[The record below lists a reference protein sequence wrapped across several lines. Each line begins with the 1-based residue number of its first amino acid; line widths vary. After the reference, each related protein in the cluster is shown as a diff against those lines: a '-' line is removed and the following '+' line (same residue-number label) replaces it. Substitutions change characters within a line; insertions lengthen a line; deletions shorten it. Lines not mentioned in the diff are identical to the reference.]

1 MLADSVAGRGAPIQ
15 MGGGR
20 RCTLIRAA
28 SELGVHRGSGDVDAG
43 VVDGVTDDIH
53 HDRHM
58 PLQVTSHYS
67 VRPLSHF
74 TGLCLV
80 SSITFP
86 FIRIRFRNRFRNPRP
101 HCVSVAPFPFP
112 YRVPNGNGKIELDPI
127 WTDEWKRNA
136 GNQA

>member
-1 MLADSVAGRGAPIQ
+1 MLADTVAGRGAPIQLGGSTGQRPVFQVGVGVPGPQIQMGRGTGQKPLIQ

-86 FIRIRFRNRFRNPRP
+86 FIRIRFRT
-101 HCVSVAPFPFP
+101 V
-112 YRVPNGNGKIELDPI
+112 YRTGTEK
-127 WTDEWKRNA
+127 
-136 GNQA
+136 